1 MRSSCSHAE
10 FMPRALQI
18 RNLPDDLHRK
28 LKVRA
33 ASLGVTLS
41 DYARR
46 ELEQAVARPTLEEV
60 LDRLA
65 ALPPV
70 DPDPTPAEVIRA
82 ERDGR

>member
-1 MRSSCSHAE
+1 MC
-10 FMPRALQI
+10 MPKALQV
-18 RNLPDDLHRK
+18 RNVPDGLHRK

-33 ASLGVTLS
+33 ASLGITLS

-60 LDRLA
+60 LARLA
-65 ALPPV
+65 SLPPV
-70 DPDPTPAEVIRA
+70 DPDPTPAEVIRG

>member
-1 MRSSCSHAE
+1 MHAF

-41 DYARR
+41 EYARR

-60 LDRLA
+60 LDRMA
-65 ALPPV
+65 ELPPV
-70 DPDPTPAEVIRA
+70 DPVPTPAEVVRA
-82 ERDGR
+82 ERDAR